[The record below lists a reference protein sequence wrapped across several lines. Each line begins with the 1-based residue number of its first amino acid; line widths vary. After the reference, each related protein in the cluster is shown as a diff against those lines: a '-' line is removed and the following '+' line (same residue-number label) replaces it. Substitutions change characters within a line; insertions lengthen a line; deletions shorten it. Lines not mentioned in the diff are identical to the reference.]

1 MGATDEY
8 DADIY
13 MVGVR
18 ESTDPEARSLVF
30 QEGYDD
36 EDSYCLVIDP
46 GQATF
51 YGGVI
56 ECTVSDD
63 QLHLL
68 LSESAAEELG
78 TPTELRF
85 SLMLPL
91 TSCSSYAAGLLG
103 SSPPVTRKMSRDD
116 STSSL
121 SAPCPDAAS
130 AVGALTRNVC
140 RVGRQ
145 ARSRSSARSAPR
157 PNATTPIKLEAG
169 DLPFQFH
176 GLLVSVAQQQHPE
189 RDALAVRPTD
199 RVSPGT
205 NGARQD
211 PK

>member
-1 MGATDEY
+1 MPEVLRDVGATDEY

-85 SLMLPL
+85 SLMLPPDQLQLLRRGLTRVL
-91 TSCSSYAAGLLG
+91 TSG
-103 SSPPVTRKMSRDD
+103 
-116 STSSL
+116 
-121 SAPCPDAAS
+121 
-130 AVGALTRNVC
+130 
-140 RVGRQ
+140 
-145 ARSRSSARSAPR
+145 
-157 PNATTPIKLEAG
+157 
-169 DLPFQFH
+169 
-176 GLLVSVAQQQHPE
+176 HPE
-189 RDALAVRPTD
+189 DVPRRLDV
-199 RVSPGT
+199 
-205 NGARQD
+205 
-211 PK
+211 